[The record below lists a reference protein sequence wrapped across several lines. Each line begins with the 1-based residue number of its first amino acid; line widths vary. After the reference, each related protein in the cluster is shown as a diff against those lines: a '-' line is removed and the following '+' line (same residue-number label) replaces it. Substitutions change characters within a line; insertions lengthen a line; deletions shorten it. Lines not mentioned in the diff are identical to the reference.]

1 MILIKHDNYVIIINA
16 KDYQPKITMMTTK
29 RFEIHDLKTTA
40 SI

>member
-1 MILIKHDNYVIIINA
+1 MIIIICNYNKINA